1 MSDLMIGYY
10 LISGVLFLFFL
21 GSGSIIYD
29 MFWNKEK
36 EIVIRKR
43 TIQPEANV
51 AQFVSNDYE
60 YDNDLF
66 DT

>member
-1 MSDLMIGYY
+1 MIGYY

-29 MFWNKEK
+29 MLWNKEK

-43 TIQPEANV
+43 TIQPETNMV
-51 AQFVSNDYE
+51 QSVSSDYE
-60 YDNDLF
+60 YDNELF
-66 DT
+66 DA

>member
-1 MSDLMIGYY
+1 MIGYY